1 VVTGGWPEAPQRLKA
16 LRSVLEALARI
27 AERKAA

>member
-1 VVTGGWPEAPQRLKA
+1 VTGGWPEAPQRLKEM
-16 LRSVLEALARI
+16 RKVLEAMARI